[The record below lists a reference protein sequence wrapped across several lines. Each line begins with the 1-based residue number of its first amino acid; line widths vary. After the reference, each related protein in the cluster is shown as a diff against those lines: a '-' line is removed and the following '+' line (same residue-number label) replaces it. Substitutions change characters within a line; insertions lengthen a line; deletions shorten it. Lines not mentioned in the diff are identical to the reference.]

1 MTTINGV
8 KTSSNMQ
15 NYSKITIFF
24 AGDFCSK
31 PSTAPIKVS
40 EELKGLIQSCD
51 FKVVNFEVPLKPEN
65 VHLPHQKQERFFQH
79 DDAPAFLKDLGFN
92 LFQLANNH
100 AFDWGDEGFKKTK
113 AVLGDAAFGAGTYE
127 ESYKIKVVEKNGVK
141 IGFLALS
148 FAAYKGVFDDVLNRE
163 GLGCAYI
170 NDLKVNH
177 IIIEAKKSVDF
188 LFVLPHDGIEYID
201 IPMPE
206 TMARYRDFIDYGAD
220 GVVGTHPH
228 CPQGWEVYKGKPI
241 FYSLGNFLFNS
252 KVGYDYRAWN
262 RPHWYEGWCVL
273 MTLLDGKMSWEVVN
287 TRNVDNLG
295 IEIDTSEKRAEHNE
309 LIVSYIMDKK
319 KYLECLQTVC
329 KDLGNKE
336 MYIIDRTFH
345 SKSFKQST
353 KTLWNSWWNVLR
365 KRPQND
371 YPLKRLLTHDAR
383 RSLLMW
389 TMKLKSKY

>member
-1 MTTINGV
+1 
-8 KTSSNMQ
+8 MQ

-309 LIVSYIMDKK
+309 LIVSYIMDKE

-336 MYIIDRTFH
+336 MFIIDRTFH